1 MQSFISVPFKTE
13 SSHGLSQINGVAKF
27 SPAGVVLEFESK
39 LFGVIPGGVKEV
51 RIPIGELLDVKFRKG
66 LFRYGA
72 KIELRTKTFATLAAL
87 PNNNGK
93 VTLKLVRDDFDR
105 GQGAVE
111 QMQKDMTGYADEL
124 PPARTPVSEL
134 FEDESEEE
142 TRTLRRSNER

>member
-27 SPAGVVLEFESK
+27 SPAGIVLEFESK

-93 VTLKLVRDDFDR
+93 VTLKLVRDDFER

-124 PPARTPVSEL
+124 PPAHTPVSQL

-142 TRTLRRSNER
+142 TKALPK